1 MQGREGLSE
10 TVPRMADRHPGD
22 RLCVGPIV
30 PKEPERSDCLG
41 ESDGGQETPGW
52 KFRGRSTR
60 EHMMDRL
67 VSQSLDGAFGRGHL
81 RGIELEVRKSWTDNV
96 LTKPSSDLC

>member
-1 MQGREGLSE
+1 
-10 TVPRMADRHPGD
+10 MADHRPGD
-22 RLCVGPIV
+22 HLCVGPIG

-41 ESDGGQETPGW
+41 ESKGGQATPGW

-67 VSQSLDGAFGRGHL
+67 VSSAQSLDGAFGRGHL
-81 RGIELEVRKSWTDNV
+81 RGIELEVRKSRTDNV